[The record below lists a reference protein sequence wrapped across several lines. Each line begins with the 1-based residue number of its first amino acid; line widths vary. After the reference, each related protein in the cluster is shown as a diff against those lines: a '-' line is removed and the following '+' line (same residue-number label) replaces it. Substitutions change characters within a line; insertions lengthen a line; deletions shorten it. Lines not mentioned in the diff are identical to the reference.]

1 MLKYEDPRSKKRK
14 KHNAAT
20 TPKNHGLSTPRDDR
34 FGEKA
39 DFSTSYIKPEPSVGG
54 DSEMV
59 RSVRS
64 DPKGHAPRDGGVVSG
79 R

>member
-14 KHNAAT
+14 KHQA
-20 TPKNHGLSTPRDDR
+20 STPRGEDR

-39 DFSTSYIKPEPSVGG
+39 DFSTSYIKPESAGG
-54 DSEMV
+54 DSELI